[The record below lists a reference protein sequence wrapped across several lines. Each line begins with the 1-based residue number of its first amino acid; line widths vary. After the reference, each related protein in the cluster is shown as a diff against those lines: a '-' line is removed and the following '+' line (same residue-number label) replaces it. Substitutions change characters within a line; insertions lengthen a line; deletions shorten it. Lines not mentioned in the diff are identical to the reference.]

1 MSQEK
6 VLKTLRDLGLT
17 RLDSKIYVYLAKRGP
32 QKGKEISKAL
42 KIQKQQLYSS
52 LKKLQSK
59 AVVSATLEH
68 PAKFSAVP
76 FENVLDL
83 FIKAKLQEA
92 QTIQHEKSK
101 LLSSW
106 QAMQAA
112 ATPDASARFMVI
124 EGRNIVYSRIKQMI
138 NATQTQ
144 LSIVSTVSGL
154 VRADQFGLLD
164 AGFKHPLRSKVQ
176 FRLLTQLSK
185 ENVGTMQALLKET
198 PKAELRFEI
207 RNPNVGSSLFPRMV
221 IRDQEEAMF
230 FINPKVEEAMPE
242 QDDLCLW
249 TNCKSLIQAFLGMF
263 EDLWQNS
270 TKIERKIAEIE
281 TGKPTP
287 KTFVISD
294 AEALE
299 KKYGE
304 VIQSAREEI
313 TLLTSSR
320 GLIEHWKNMVQ
331 FKNLTKKGIKVKIMA
346 PIVKENW
353 GAMEQLSKFC
363 TIKHVPIH
371 YWGTTIIDGKHLFQF
386 KTPQVELE
394 PTSHF
399 DNAFYTDDVE
409 WVETMKT
416 ALNDIWNSAQMPS
429 AATSELITGSKGHP
443 IFPLPKNDLRTKLFH
458 YKVIDF
464 KPPGTITEE
473 DVLNKIIHGK
483 RYIVKDPSKDIH
495 RSYGSYACVVIH
507 PPDKFNLPDMLIEA
521 HKRDKKSSYGE
532 GEDITFYLWLDTSK
546 GHTFVP
552 VTTILDN
559 PNVPPPSEEDLAS
572 TPVVP
577 NFQLVKK
584 EELQVLVHGN
594 TMFAGWTVP
603 IRLYPPHCVL
613 PPACVLIEGYGD
625 VRTTEFTLVAPS
637 GFRTTFEDNAFDAF
651 VTFIHQES
659 KYSGPGTDGVFIRDS
674 ISTTFPP

>member
-1 MSQEK
+1 MPFCSLPSRKRNKIFIKKLISSSQSGKVTDHFSRQEKGENRYLSQEK
-6 VLKTLRDLGLT
+6 VLKKLRDLGLT
-17 RLDSKIYVYLAKRGP
+17 RIDSKIYIYLAKNGP
-32 QKGKEISKAL
+32 QKGKDLSKAL
-42 KIQKQQLYSS
+42 KVQKQQVYSS

-68 PAKFSAVP
+68 PARFSAVP

-112 ATPDASARFMVI
+112 ATPDASARFMII
-124 EGRNIVYSRIKQMI
+124 EGRNIVYSRTKQMI
-138 NATQTQ
+138 NATQSQ
-144 LSIVSTVSGL
+144 LSIVSTVTGL
-154 VRADQFGLLD
+154 ARSDQFGLLD
-164 AGFKHPLRSKVQ
+164 AGFQHPLKSKVK
-176 FRLLTQLSK
+176 FRILTHLSK
-185 ENVGTMQALLKET
+185 KNVNTLKVLLKET
-198 PKAELRFEI
+198 PKLEMRFEI

-221 IRDQEEAMF
+221 IRDQEEAVF
-230 FINPKVEEAMPE
+230 FINPKVDESLPE
-242 QDDLCLW
+242 QDNLCLW

-263 EDLWQNS
+263 EDLWRNS
-270 TKIERKIAEIE
+270 TNIERKIAEIE

-287 KTFVISD
+287 RTFVIRD

-304 VIQSAREEI
+304 VIRAAREEI
-313 TLLTSSR
+313 TLLTSSK
-320 GLIEHWKNMVQ
+320 GLIEHWKNMDQ
-331 FKNLTKKGIKVKIMA
+331 FENLKKKGVNVKIMA

-353 GAMEQLSKFC
+353 DPMSQLSKFC
-363 TIKHVPIH
+363 TVKHVPIN
-371 YWGTTIIDGKHLFQF
+371 YWGTTIVDGKHIFQF
-386 KTPQVELE
+386 QNSQGKLE
-394 PTSHF
+394 STSYF
-399 DNAFYTDDVE
+399 GNAFYTDDVA

-416 ALNDIWNSAQMPS
+416 ALNDIWNSAQIPLNPKLES
-429 AATSELITGSKGHP
+429 ITGLQGHP
-443 IFPLPKNDLRTKLFH
+443 IFPLPKKDLRTKLFN
-458 YKVIDF
+458 YNVIDF

-473 DVLNKIIHGK
+473 NVLNKIIHGK
-483 RYIVKDPSKDIH
+483 RYIVKDPSKDVH
-495 RSYGSYACVVIH
+495 RTYGSCAFAVIH

-546 GHTFVP
+546 GHTYVP
-552 VTTILDN
+552 VSTILDN
-559 PNVPPPSEEDLAS
+559 PNVPPPSEEGLAS

-577 NFQLVKK
+577 NFQLIKK

-613 PPACVLIEGYGD
+613 PPACLLIEGYGD
-625 VRTTEFTLVAPS
+625 ARTEEFTLVTPS
-637 GFRTTFEDNAFDAF
+637 GF
-651 VTFIHQES
+651 
-659 KYSGPGTDGVFIRDS
+659 
-674 ISTTFPP
+674 

>member
-1 MSQEK
+1 M
-6 VLKTLRDLGLT
+6 LKTLRDLGLT
-17 RLDSKIYVYLAKRGP
+17 RLDSKIYIYLAKKGP

-42 KIQKQQLYSS
+42 KVQKQQVYSS

-68 PAKFSAVP
+68 PAKFSAVQ

-92 QTIQHEKSK
+92 QTIQTEKSK

-112 ATPDASARFMVI
+112 ATPDASARFMII
-124 EGRNIVYSRIKQMI
+124 EGRNVVYSRIKQMI
-138 NATQTQ
+138 NATQSQ
-144 LSIVSTVSGL
+144 LSIVSTVTGL
-154 VRADQFGLLD
+154 ARVDQFGLLD
-164 AGFKHPLRSKVQ
+164 AGFRHPLRSKIQ
-176 FRLLTQLSK
+176 FRILTHLSK
-185 ENVGTMQALLKET
+185 ENVNTLQAILKET
-198 PKAELRFEI
+198 SKSELRFEI
-207 RNPNVGSSLFPRMV
+207 RNPNVGSRLFPRMV
-221 IRDQEEAMF
+221 IRDQEEVVF
-230 FINPKVEEAMPE
+230 FINPKVEKALPE

-263 EDLWQNS
+263 EDLWRNS

-281 TGKPTP
+281 TGRPTP

-294 AEALE
+294 AEALK

-320 GLIEHWKNMVQ
+320 GLIEHLKNIAQ
-331 FKNLTKKGIKVKIMA
+331 FKNLTKKGVTVKIMA

-353 GAMEQLSKFC
+353 EAMQQLSKFC
-363 TIKHVPIH
+363 TVKHVPIH
-371 YWGTTIIDGKHLFQF
+371 YWGTTIIDGKHIFQF
-386 KTPQVELE
+386 KNPQGGLE
-394 PTSHF
+394 SSSYF
-399 DNAFYTDDVE
+399 DSAFYTDDVA
-409 WVETMKT
+409 WIATMKT
-416 ALNDIWNSAQMPS
+416 ALNDIWNNAQKPLTPKLES
-429 AATSELITGSKGHP
+429 ITGLHGYP
-443 IFPLPKNDLRTKLFH
+443 IFPLPKKDLRSKLI

-495 RSYGSYACVVIH
+495 RTYGSCAFAVIH
-507 PPDKFNLPDMLIEA
+507 PPDKFNLPNMLIEA
-521 HKRDKKSSYGE
+521 HKRDKKSSYRE
-532 GEDITFYLWLDTSK
+532 GEDITFHLWLDTSK

-559 PNVPPPSEEDLAS
+559 PNVPPPSGEDLAS

-613 PPACVLIEGYGD
+613 PPACLLIEGYGD
-625 VRTTEFTLVAPS
+625 VRTEDFTLVTPS

-651 VTFIHQES
+651 VTFIHQKS
-659 KYSGPGTDGVFIRDS
+659 KYSGPGTDGVFIRDL
-674 ISTTFPP
+674 ISTTIPP